1 MLVAILV
8 FLIEDRPVVKGG
20 EIMLTT
26 DVYSVLGEHRAGHFL
41 KQFPATAQP
50 RADDFLAEVLRTQTF
65 VSEQIPRLL
74 GPGSGSGSDLAGL
87 LATRAHIVR
96 RRRFS
101 DHQQTVSAPRR
112 EKVCTYGSNPR
123 AAVP

>member
-41 KQFPATAQP
+41 KQFPATAQH
-50 RADDFLAEVLRTQTF
+50 RADDFLAEVPRKQTF
-65 VSEQIPRLL
+65 VSEQLPRLL
-74 GPGSGSGSDLAGL
+74 APGSGYVRDLAGL
-87 LATRAHIVR
+87 LANCAPFFLSL
-96 RRRFS
+96 RFS
-101 DHQQTVSAPRR
+101 DHQLLP
-112 EKVCTYGSNPR
+112 
-123 AAVP
+123 